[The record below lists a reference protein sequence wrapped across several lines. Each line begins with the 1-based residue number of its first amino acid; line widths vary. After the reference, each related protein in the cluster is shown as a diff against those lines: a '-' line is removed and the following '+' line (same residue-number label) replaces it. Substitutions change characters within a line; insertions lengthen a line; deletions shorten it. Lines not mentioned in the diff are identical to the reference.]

1 MGYELDKLKRQY
13 GVGTANIAS
22 YAGQTLGAP
31 PAETASAA
39 DKAAF
44 EDQLRKYQIDQ
55 RAYKAYTDEY
65 ANRLANTNM
74 YAQPQFNTN
83 PNTATPPAP
92 RTPLNPITYGAIPAN
107 VSAATDQGA
116 MYKQMRDVGYTDAD
130 IRAATSKITG
140 SPNEQKWSEMLNVA
154 YPQYQPAITSAY
166 QQLGRSGFGADPAQI
181 DYGGY
186 NYWLNQLSSGAVKP
200 EDLNKAVLT
209 AGRPANYGEIESIY
223 QQYFN
228 RAPDPSGVQTWG
240 KSGLTGDALYN
251 AITTGAQGNDLA
263 YYNQN
268 FGNINQIYQKNFN
281 RLADRAGLDYW
292 AKSGLTGDALNN
304 AIIAGAQ
311 GPDLSYYLSQN
322 LKNALGGSDD
332 NAWTRAAKE
341 LNSSLGNTGAVNTGN
356 TGTVGTGNTGTTTT
370 TTPPIYGDI
379 NQIYQQYFNR
389 PAEQEGLNYWAQS
402 GFTGDTLKN
411 AIIAGAQ
418 GPDLAYYQQ
427 NFMQSPDPYY
437 AGGPGEGG
445 GAARGGYIS
454 KYAEGGRVRTHYQTG
469 GMADEGNLDELD
481 AFYRD
486 PRNFTRPTPL
496 GPARTYQE
504 MMREAMPT
512 VGPVRGLPTPGET
525 IAIGEGGTLQ
535 PMGGEPSMPM
545 VAGAPAVEPNPA
557 EAVGDPIQAAAA
569 PAAPRQPS
577 IQDLLARY
585 GGGSGEGSRELA
597 GARQRYQSEANAFS
611 DMIRQMSER
620 AESPTSRAEM
630 YFRLAAAFGS
640 PTRTGSMGETLSKV
654 GEQMG
659 EYTKGRRAEEAERRG
674 LMLRAQEA
682 RLAGAR
688 EDLQT
693 TRALSAQ
700 EASERRAITS
710 QLLQQ
715 YIRSGEPQSNAG
727 RMARD
732 MGLTPGTPAF
742 NEFVQRNSELNI
754 ERTNQMMQAQAEIL
768 RLRTEAA
775 DRLSPT
781 EIKMAEETMQ
791 NVAAGRD
798 NLSALRRALELN
810 ESSSPDNLTQ
820 GTITRLR
827 AALGSEAPIVVNTRE
842 LNNMLERLT
851 LSSLKE
857 TFPGAI
863 SNDERR
869 ALQAVQGIGAK
880 SLEERRRIIRN
891 AIESLERVIPR
902 NEEHFRN
909 VRSGSFGRI
918 ER

>member
-1 MGYELDKLKRQY
+1 MGYELDKLKRLY

-22 YAGQTLGAP
+22 FGGQTLGAP

-65 ANRLANTNM
+65 ANRLSNTNM

-200 EDLNKAVLT
+200 EDLNQAVLT
-209 AGRPANYGEIESIY
+209 AGRPQNYGEIESVY
-223 QQYFN
+223 QKYFG
-228 RAPDPSGVQTWG
+228 RTPDPSGVQTWG
-240 KSGLTGDALYN
+240 KSGLTGDAL
-251 AITTGAQGNDLA
+251 Q
-263 YYNQN
+263 Q
-268 FGNINQIYQKNFN
+268 
-281 RLADRAGLDYW
+281 
-292 AKSGLTGDALNN
+292 

-311 GPDLSYYLSQN
+311 GSDLAYYQQN
-322 LKNALGGSDD
+322 YGS
-332 NAWTRAAKE
+332 NVAPST
-341 LNSSLGNTGAVNTGN
+341 S
-356 TGTVGTGNTGTTTT
+356 TGTVITGPRAGTNTTTPSTGTVT

-418 GPDLAYYQQ
+418 GPDLTYYQQ
-427 NFMQSPDPYY
+427 NFAQSPDPYY

-454 KYAEGGRVRTHYQTG
+454 KYAEGGRVRRHYQTG
-469 GMADEGNLDELD
+469 GMTDEGNLDELD
-481 AFYRD
+481 AFYQN
-486 PRNFTRPTPL
+486 PQNFTRPTPL

-512 VGPVRGLPTPGET
+512 VGPVRGLPIPGET

-535 PMGGEPSMPM
+535 PMGGEPAMPM

-768 RLRTEAA
+768 RLRTDAA
-775 DRLSPT
+775 ERLSPT

-810 ESSSPDNLTQ
+810 ENSSPDNLTQ

>member
-1 MGYELDKLKRQY
+1 MGYELDKLKRLY

-22 YAGQTLGAP
+22 FGGQTLGAP

-154 YPQYQPAITSAY
+154 YPQYQPMITSAY

-209 AGRPANYGEIESIY
+209 AGTVTTNPG
-223 QQYFN
+223 
-228 RAPDPSGVQTWG
+228 
-240 KSGLTGDALYN
+240 TGTV
-251 AITTGAQGNDLA
+251 TTG
-263 YYNQN
+263 
-268 FGNINQIYQKNFN
+268 
-281 RLADRAGLDYW
+281 
-292 AKSGLTGDALNN
+292 
-304 AIIAGAQ
+304 
-311 GPDLSYYLSQN
+311 P
-322 LKNALGGSDD
+322 
-332 NAWTRAAKE
+332 
-341 LNSSLGNTGAVNTGN
+341 NTGAV
-356 TGTVGTGNTGTTTT
+356 T

-454 KYAEGGRVRTHYQTG
+454 KYAEGGQVRRHYQTG

-486 PRNFTRPTPL
+486 PRNFTRPTP
-496 GPARTYQE
+496 
-504 MMREAMPT
+504 
-512 VGPVRGLPTPGET
+512 
-525 IAIGEGGTLQ
+525 
-535 PMGGEPSMPM
+535 S
-545 VAGAPAVEPNPA
+545 VAPPNEIRVDVTAPAPE
-557 EAVGDPIQAAAA
+557 
-569 PAAPRQPS
+569 PAAETPPPS
-577 IQDLLARY
+577 SQQ
-585 GGGSGEGSRELA
+585 GSGRSRLDDIFNRYYPTTGVNRELA
-597 GARQRYQSEANAFS
+597 EARRRSQSESEAFYNL
-611 DMIRQMSER
+611 IRQMAER
-620 AESPTSRAEM
+620 GESPTSRSEM
-630 YFRLAAAFGS
+630 YFRLASAFGA

-659 EYTKGRRAEEAERRG
+659 EYTKGRRSEEAERRN

-682 RLAGAR
+682 RMAGAR
-688 EDLQT
+688 EDLAT
-693 TRALSAQ
+693 TRALAAQESAERRSLLGKILEEEIRANRPTERQQRIAEIMTTYNVDRETAMNIVNNIETTMPNPVTGETMRYNRITRQLEPVAVTGGATPAAPAAAAPAAPVAPAAAPSGAGRPESAQ
-700 EASERRAITS
+700 PPRTLWEMAPRVTGAVPALAETVQGITGQAGVNVAPEGLIRDRQTFAAVQNDLIRALSVNPRFPVAEMQRIEREIAISPGVFTDPVS
-710 QLLQQ
+710 M
-715 YIRSGEPQSNAG
+715 RE
-727 RMARD
+727 RMASVDTYLR
-732 MGLTPGTPAF
+732 GRLQ
-742 NEFVQRNSELNI
+742 NEDR
-754 ERTNQMMQAQAEIL
+754 
-768 RLRTEAA
+768 AA
-775 DRLSPT
+775 NDASLP
-781 EIKMAEETMQ
+781 
-791 NVAAGRD
+791 VD
-798 NLSALRRALELN
+798 
-810 ESSSPDNLTQ
+810 
-820 GTITRLR
+820 TRR
-827 AALGSEAPIVVNTRE
+827 AALSAANSIRDFLAQLGVPEGGGTSRSNQPAATQRNRPQAPRVGTVVDGYRFLGGDPSDQSNWSRE
-842 LNNMLERLT
+842 
-851 LSSLKE
+851 
-857 TFPGAI
+857 
-863 SNDERR
+863 
-869 ALQAVQGIGAK
+869 
-880 SLEERRRIIRN
+880 
-891 AIESLERVIPR
+891 
-902 NEEHFRN
+902 
-909 VRSGSFGRI
+909 
-918 ER
+918 

>member
-1 MGYELDKLKRQY
+1 MGAIRDFLDS
-13 GVGTANIAS
+13 VGRTKTG
-22 YAGQTLGAP
+22 YAGTNIPGPPPVAP
-31 PAETASAA
+31 PDLTPTQITDALRDVLKKNIGFGGGDGTFSSTGTSKAGSAQTDAEKYAA

-44 EDQLRKYQIDQ
+44 DETVRKYQLD
-55 RAYKAYTDEY
+55 RKAYEQYQTDVNARLRGFNPY
-65 ANRLANTNM
+65 ADAQYRIMPTNTG
-74 YAQPQFNTN
+74 YPSQPTIMGQPNVLTT
-83 PNTATPPAP
+83 PNTAAQSSGKISDLLRRGDSGYDPLEAGRKQVEDEKAFWRKARPDLFGNIQGTVTVPTPTAPAAP
-92 RTPLNPITYGAIPAN
+92 TKLNAPTYGAIPITM
-107 VSAATDQGA
+107 STPTDQGA
-116 MYKQMRDVGYTDAD
+116 AYKQMRDFGYTDAD
-130 IRAATSKITG
+130 IRSATSKITG
-140 SPNEQKWSEMLNVA
+140 TPTDPKWADILSA
-154 YPQYQPAITSAY
+154 GYSQYAPAVQGAY
-166 QQLGRSGFGADPAQI
+166 QQLGRSGFGGGAEQI
-181 DYGGY
+181 DTPGY
-186 NYWLNQLSSGAVKP
+186 SYWLNQLSSGALRP
-200 EDLNKAVLT
+200 EDLNQAVLT
-209 AGRPANYGEIESIY
+209 AGRPSNLSEIQNIY

-228 RAPDPSGVQTWG
+228 RTPDPSGTQYWG
-240 KSGLTGDALYN
+240 QSGLTGSAL
-251 AITTGAQGNDLA
+251 Q
-263 YYNQN
+263 
-268 FGNINQIYQKNFN
+268 
-281 RLADRAGLDYW
+281 
-292 AKSGLTGDALNN
+292 
-304 AIIAGAQ
+304 
-311 GPDLSYYLSQN
+311 
-322 LKNALGGSDD
+322 
-332 NAWTRAAKE
+332 
-341 LNSSLGNTGAVNTGN
+341 
-356 TGTVGTGNTGTTTT
+356 
-370 TTPPIYGDI
+370 
-379 NQIYQQYFNR
+379 
-389 PAEQEGLNYWAQS
+389 
-402 GFTGDTLKN
+402 N

-427 NFMQSPDPYY
+427 NFGGGTQQPINQPTGPEPDPYY
-437 AGGPGEGG
+437 GGGPGPGG

-504 MMREAMPT
+504 MMRAAMPT
-512 VGPVRGLPTPGET
+512 VGPVRGLPIPGET

-545 VAGAPAVEPNPA
+545 VAGAPAVEPTPA

-569 PAAPRQPS
+569 PVAPRQPS

-640 PTRTGSMGETLSKV
+640 PTRTGSMGETLGKV

-674 LMLRAQEA
+674 LTLRAQEA

-693 TRALSAQ
+693 TRALAAQ
-700 EASERRAITS
+700 EGSERRAITS

-791 NVAAGRD
+791 NVAVGRD

-842 LNNMLERLT
+842 LNNILDRLT

-863 SNDERR
+863 SNDERT
-869 ALQAVQGIGAK
+869 ALRAVQGIGAK
-880 SLEERRRIIRN
+880 SLEERRRIISN
-891 AIESLERVIPR
+891 AIENLERVIPR
-902 NEEHFRN
+902 NESHFRN